1 MAGAATSSRMVPHS
15 GLSGIISLSCALMM
29 KDAARNTVNGI
40 CSDLRTSR
48 DDRSLLLVRKNGSKR
63 EQKEAKS
70 IQEVTM
76 KITRIDRTQAKH
88 DPSRA
93 NYFDGEV

>member
-1 MAGAATSSRMVPHS
+1 
-15 GLSGIISLSCALMM
+15 MM
-29 KDAARNTVNGI
+29 KDAARNIVNGT
-40 CSDLRTSR
+40 CSDLRILR
-48 DDRSLLLVRKNGSKR
+48 NDPALLLVRKNDRRR

-93 NYFDGEV
+93 NYFDGEVKFQSLFSIYLV